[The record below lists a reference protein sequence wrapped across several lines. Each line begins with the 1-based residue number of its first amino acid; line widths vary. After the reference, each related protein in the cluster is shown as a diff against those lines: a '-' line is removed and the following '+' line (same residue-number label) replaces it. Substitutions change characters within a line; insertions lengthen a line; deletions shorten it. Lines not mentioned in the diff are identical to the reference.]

1 VSFLRACCW
10 HVGMLTPS
18 LTHSLFAVVTH
29 SPIYNVANT
38 WNVFRIMVMVMVCVC
53 ECDSER
59 CPFFSGAG

>member
-1 VSFLRACCW
+1 VLLVV
-10 HVGMLTPS
+10 VGMLACSLPHS

-59 CPFFSGAG
+59 CSFFSGAG